1 MSSSATAGSSYNT
14 WAGGMWSTNNDLMLG
29 LMLGQRRRRWH
40 NTKPAF
46 DQPLMRAGLA
56 KNSDQ
61 IAGLM
66 LGQRRR

>member
-1 MSSSATAGSSYNT
+1 
-14 WAGGMWSTNNDLMLG
+14 MLG